1 MTLKTNFSFS
11 YGIIS
16 LALIGGMLTSCDGL
30 DIPETENK
38 IIPTEE
44 ASKIVETNQNN
55 IEMGTIVTLHGTEF
69 HTVGK
74 LPQVG
79 EQIKDFTLTDG
90 ELNEKTLEDFKG
102 QNLVLNIFPSVNTS
116 VCAQS
121 VRTFNEKAAGLE
133 NTKVLCISKDLPFA
147 QAAFCGAEGIEN
159 VVNLSDFRNTF
170 GQDFGV
176 VVADGP
182 FKGLMS
188 RAVIV
193 VNPEGKII
201 YTEQVTEIADE
212 PNYEAALASIPK

>member
-1 MTLKTNFSFS
+1 MNLKSNFLFR

-16 LALIGGMLTSCDGL
+16 LALIGGVLTSCEGL
-30 DIPETENK
+30 DVPEAEKK
-38 IIPTEE
+38 ILPEGEE
-44 ASKIVETNQNN
+44 MEIVENNQNN
-55 IEMGTIVTLHGTEF
+55 IDMGTIVTLHGEEF

-74 LPQVG
+74 LPLVG
-79 EQIKDFTLTDG
+79 EQIKNFTLTDG

-102 QNLVLNIFPSVNTS
+102 QNLVLNIFPSVNTP

-159 VVNLSDFRNTF
+159 VVNLSDFRSTF
-170 GQDFGV
+170 GEDYGV
-176 VVADGP
+176 TVAEGP

-193 VNPEGKII
+193 VDSTGKIVHSQ
-201 YTEQVTEIADE
+201 QVTEIADE
-212 PNYEAALASIPK
+212 PNYEAALTSIQ